1 MQPVSAMLSIYRAQ
15 AVAAERSA
23 RESYESELRQQVVCR
38 CAASAATLAPA
49 MPAEALSKQSSES
62 CADVDTCAN
71 AQAQLES
78 AKLQTEIAE
87 MADQLNRVRACAGR
101 SIE

>member
-49 MPAEALSKQSSES
+49 MPAEALVE
-62 CADVDTCAN
+62 AAPFG
-71 AQAQLES
+71 
-78 AKLQTEIAE
+78 KL
-87 MADQLNRVRACAGR
+87 R
-101 SIE
+101 